1 MTYVEAIVYEMAA
14 RDDVVLI
21 GRQGGEQVTAE
32 ELARHARTIPYEI
45 LVGLSPSIFRR
56 YL

>member
-1 MTYVEAIVYEMAA
+1 
-14 RDDVVLI
+14 
-21 GRQGGEQVTAE
+21 VTAE

-45 LVGLSPSIFRR
+45 LVGLSPSIPRR